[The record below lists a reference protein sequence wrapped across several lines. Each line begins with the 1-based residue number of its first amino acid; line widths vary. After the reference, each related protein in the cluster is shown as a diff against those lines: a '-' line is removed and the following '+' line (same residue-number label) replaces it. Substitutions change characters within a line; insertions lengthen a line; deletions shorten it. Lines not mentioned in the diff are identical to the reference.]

1 MRSVSFSRTRPS
13 LTRARACSWRALLRL
28 ALATLVVLSLA
39 TPALARAGVHPAS
52 NGATL
57 SAEVDAKKPVARLNP
72 RPGITVR
79 APATPRPVPLPP
91 TRSCDVA
98 AAGRGSLET
107 AEAFDAAPRC
117 DQSRVSSGSRHRP
130 RSESTCRSGGYR
142 SGPARTAC
150 LAGMTGPPMKTL
162 RVGVKAAA
170 PSCAVQAVMSPL
182 GTQRAA
188 GLPWISTVGEPRMI
202 ATGGVDVCSRQVLD
216 EYGAAR
222 WWHDVVF
229 T

>member
-107 AEAFDAAPRC
+107 PSA
-117 DQSRVSSGSRHRP
+117 V
-130 RSESTCRSGGYR
+130 
-142 SGPARTAC
+142 
-150 LAGMTGPPMKTL
+150 L
-162 RVGVKAAA
+162 RE
-170 PSCAVQAVMSPL
+170 L
-182 GTQRAA
+182 GTGREHPHQLRRI
-188 GLPWISTVGEPRMI
+188 PRMNRGEPPR
-202 ATGGVDVCSRQVLD
+202 A
-216 EYGAAR
+216 
-222 WWHDVVF
+222 
-229 T
+229 